1 MKMEHGMVIKMK
13 EENNEMIDLLKELV
27 GRIKKIE
34 KTVFDNDNILMK
46 SGIVTIDSP
55 VPAVVQHTDVPDSD
69 TIAKMSWDDIND
81 LVSRLGG
88 D

>member
-1 MKMEHGMVIKMK
+1 MT